1 MPGKAVFCLVTKIDD
16 ELIAKV
22 LLCSSRGPKRHSFY
36 GLANRREPFHLDSAV
51 RAGINRRSIDC
62 GDRDMEILNS
72 GSFIPLDNRE
82 RIEQLIFTART
93 LAEEVSRNDGF
104 QSSGQS
110 NQQIGLELWNG
121 AQYMTRSHEEVT
133 VRNIFLSKFLE
144 RLREIQRESPKL
156 PSITNASPMPP
167 AKTSSTSD
175 TSIPPATQ
183 IDVESNEPPAHQ
195 DEFLGVVDSED
206 PAEMRPSYAN
216 ECIPECEDEIA
227 SILSSAG
234 TSNNGVDAIGEQSI
248 ELSYRAP
255 IEEQVEVGESVAEAD
270 FETRADDGEIDVD
283 SVDDDE
289 KPIQPSEASSGAHGE
304 AEPITGEQ
312 SVKPVILSEQ
322 EPYNFDSCT
331 VIAVIQL
338 LPEADGVR
346 DCVLSVR
353 SHNFAPQILFSSITD
368 ESGRSDLSAQ
378 LSDALDQYRNAL
390 PGLAAEKLKK
400 EKPPTRKRASKPTD
414 KNTIAGEVTRTT
426 SIDSTPTPSPAGQ
439 ELPKDQRNLF
449 AS

>member
-1 MPGKAVFCLVTKIDD
+1 
-16 ELIAKV
+16 
-22 LLCSSRGPKRHSFY
+22 
-36 GLANRREPFHLDSAV
+36 
-51 RAGINRRSIDC
+51 
-62 GDRDMEILNS
+62 MEILNS

-144 RLREIQRESPKL
+144 RLREIERESPKL
-156 PSITNASPMPP
+156 PSVTNAPPMSSGEKFLPSETAVLPVSP
-167 AKTSSTSD
+167 
-175 TSIPPATQ
+175 IE
-183 IDVESNEPPAHQ
+183 VESNELRAHQ
-195 DEFLGVVDSED
+195 DEFLGVVDCED
-206 PAEMRPSYAN
+206 GGEERPSYAN

-234 TSNNGVDAIGEQSI
+234 TSNVVNLDGVHSE
-248 ELSYRAP
+248 ERNYRTP
-255 IEEQVEVGESVAEAD
+255 VEERVEAGESVT
-270 FETRADDGEIDVD
+270 ETDSEMRSDDGEIDVD
-283 SVDDDE
+283 SVDENE
-289 KPIQPSEASSGAHGE
+289 KRIRLSAESSDTQGE
-304 AEPITGEQ
+304 VESIVGEQ

-331 VIAVIQL
+331 VTAVIQL
-338 LPEADGVR
+338 LPEANGVR

-353 SHNFAPQILFSSITD
+353 SHNFAPQILFSKITD

-378 LSDALDQYRNAL
+378 LSHALDQYRNAL

-400 EKPPTRKRASKPTD
+400 EKPPTKKRASKPTD
-414 KNTIAGEVTRTT
+414 KNTIAGELTKDT

-439 ELPKDQRNLF
+439 EQPKDQQNLF

>member
-1 MPGKAVFCLVTKIDD
+1 
-16 ELIAKV
+16 
-22 LLCSSRGPKRHSFY
+22 
-36 GLANRREPFHLDSAV
+36 
-51 RAGINRRSIDC
+51 
-62 GDRDMEILNS
+62 MEILNS

-144 RLREIQRESPKL
+144 RLREIERESPKL
-156 PSITNASPMPP
+156 PSVSNAPSMPSGEKFLTSETAVSPVPP
-167 AKTSSTSD
+167 
-175 TSIPPATQ
+175 IE
-183 IDVESNEPPAHQ
+183 VESNELRAQQ

-206 PAEMRPSYAN
+206 RGEERPSYAN

-234 TSNNGVDAIGEQSI
+234 TSSVVDVIGEQSV

-255 IEEQVEVGESVAEAD
+255 IEKRVEVGESVAETD
-270 FETRADDGEIDVD
+270 SEADDGEIDVD
-283 SVDDDE
+283 SVDEDE
-289 KPIQPSEASSGAHGE
+289 KAIQTSPESSGVQEGVASAIE
-304 AEPITGEQ
+304 EPLVK
-312 SVKPVILSEQ
+312 SVVLSEQ
-322 EPYNFDSCT
+322 EPYNFDCCT
-331 VIAVIQL
+331 VTAVIQL
-338 LPEADGVR
+338 LPEANGVR

-353 SHNFAPQILFSSITD
+353 SHNFAPQIFFSNITD
-368 ESGRSDLSAQ
+368 DNSRPNLSAR
-378 LSDALDQYRNAL
+378 LLEALDQYRTAL

-400 EKPPTRKRASKPTD
+400 EKPPTKKRASKPTD
-414 KNTIAGEVTRTT
+414 KNTIAGEVTKATGT
-426 SIDSTPTPSPAGQ
+426 DIAPTPSSVQ
-439 ELPKDQRNLF
+439 EQAKDQRNLF

>member
-1 MPGKAVFCLVTKIDD
+1 
-16 ELIAKV
+16 
-22 LLCSSRGPKRHSFY
+22 
-36 GLANRREPFHLDSAV
+36 
-51 RAGINRRSIDC
+51 
-62 GDRDMEILNS
+62 MEILNS

-93 LAEEVSRNDGF
+93 LAVEVSRNDGF

-144 RLREIQRESPKL
+144 RLREIERESPKL
-156 PSITNASPMPP
+156 PSVTNAPSMPSGEKFLASETAVSPVPP
-167 AKTSSTSD
+167 
-175 TSIPPATQ
+175 IE
-183 IDVESNEPPAHQ
+183 VESNELRAQQ

-206 PAEMRPSYAN
+206 QTEERPSYAN

-227 SILSSAG
+227 SILGSAG
-234 TSNNGVDAIGEQSI
+234 TSNVVDLDDEQS
-248 ELSYRAP
+248 EERNYRIPTEARD
-255 IEEQVEVGESVAEAD
+255 EVGESVAAAD
-270 FETRADDGEIDVD
+270 SETRADDAEIDVD

-331 VIAVIQL
+331 VTAVIQL

-353 SHNFAPQILFSSITD
+353 SHNFAPQILFSNITD

-400 EKPPTRKRASKPTD
+400 EKPPTRKRASNPTD

-439 ELPKDQRNLF
+439 EIPKDQRNLF

>member
-1 MPGKAVFCLVTKIDD
+1 
-16 ELIAKV
+16 
-22 LLCSSRGPKRHSFY
+22 
-36 GLANRREPFHLDSAV
+36 
-51 RAGINRRSIDC
+51 
-62 GDRDMEILNS
+62 MEILNS

-144 RLREIQRESPKL
+144 RLREIERESPKL
-156 PSITNASPMPP
+156 PSVTNAPPMPSGE
-167 AKTSSTSD
+167 KFITSETAVSPV
-175 TSIPPATQ
+175 PP
-183 IDVESNEPPAHQ
+183 IEVESNELRAQQ

-206 PAEMRPSYAN
+206 GGEERPSYAN

-234 TSNNGVDAIGEQSI
+234 TSKVVDLDGEQSA
-248 ELSYRAP
+248 ERNYRTPMEARG
-255 IEEQVEVGESVAEAD
+255 EVGETAGEAGS
-270 FETRADDGEIDVD
+270 ETRADDGESDIDSLVE
-283 SVDDDE
+283 DE
-289 KPIQPSEASSGAHGE
+289 KPIQPSEASSGTQGE
-304 AEPITGEQ
+304 VESIVGERW
-312 SVKPVILSEQ
+312 VKPVILSEQ

-331 VIAVIQL
+331 VTAVIQL

-346 DCVLSVR
+346 DCIVSVR
-353 SHNFAPQILFSSITD
+353 SHDFAPQIIFSNIPGDNS
-368 ESGRSDLSAQ
+368 RPNLAAK
-378 LSDALDQYRNAL
+378 LSDALEQYRIAL
-390 PGLAAEKLKK
+390 PGLMAEKMRK
-400 EKPPTRKRASKPTD
+400 EKPSTKKRLSKAND
-414 KNTIAGEVTRTT
+414 KNTVAGDVTKT
-426 SIDSTPTPSPAGQ
+426 SSSDTTPTPGPVVPEQA
-439 ELPKDQRNLF
+439 KDQRNLF

>member
-1 MPGKAVFCLVTKIDD
+1 
-16 ELIAKV
+16 
-22 LLCSSRGPKRHSFY
+22 
-36 GLANRREPFHLDSAV
+36 
-51 RAGINRRSIDC
+51 
-62 GDRDMEILNS
+62 MEILNS

-82 RIEQLIFTART
+82 RTEQLIFTART

-104 QSSGQS
+104 QSSSQS

-144 RLREIQRESPKL
+144 RLREIERESPKL
-156 PSITNASPMPP
+156 PSFTNAPPMPSGE
-167 AKTSSTSD
+167 KFITSETTVSPV
-175 TSIPPATQ
+175 PP
-183 IDVESNEPPAHQ
+183 IEVGSNELRAQH
-195 DEFLGVVDSED
+195 DEYLGVVDSED
-206 PAEMRPSYAN
+206 GCEERPSYAN

-227 SILSSAG
+227 SILSSAA
-234 TSNNGVDAIGEQSI
+234 TSNVVDLDGAHSE
-248 ELSYRAP
+248 ERNYRTPMEARG
-255 IEEQVEVGESVAEAD
+255 EVGESVAAAD
-270 FETRADDGEIDVD
+270 SETRADDGEIDID
-283 SVDDDE
+283 SLVEDE
-289 KPIQPSEASSGAHGE
+289 KPSQLSEASSGTQGE
-304 AEPITGEQ
+304 VESIVGEQ

-331 VIAVIQL
+331 VTAVIQL

-353 SHNFAPQILFSSITD
+353 SHNFAPQILFSNITGD
-368 ESGRSDLSAQ
+368 NGRSDLSAQ
-378 LSDALDQYRNAL
+378 LSDALDHYRNAL

>member
-1 MPGKAVFCLVTKIDD
+1 
-16 ELIAKV
+16 
-22 LLCSSRGPKRHSFY
+22 
-36 GLANRREPFHLDSAV
+36 
-51 RAGINRRSIDC
+51 
-62 GDRDMEILNS
+62 MEILNS

-82 RIEQLIFTART
+82 RIEQLIFTARA

-144 RLREIQRESPKL
+144 RLREIEREPSKL
-156 PSITNASPMPP
+156 PSVTNAITMRSEEKLSTPDTAVSSVP
-167 AKTSSTSD
+167 KTE
-175 TSIPPATQ
+175 
-183 IDVESNEPPAHQ
+183 VESNELPAQQ
-195 DEFLGVVDSED
+195 DEFLGIVDSED
-206 PAEMRPSYAN
+206 RGEERPSYAN

-234 TSNNGVDAIGEQSI
+234 TSNVVDLDGVHSE
-248 ELSYRAP
+248 ERNYRTP
-255 IEEQVEVGESVAEAD
+255 VEERVEVGVSVAETD
-270 FETRADDGEIDVD
+270 SEMRSDDGEIDVD
-283 SVDDDE
+283 SLVEEE
-289 KPIQPSEASSGAHGE
+289 KPFQPSEVSSGTQTE
-304 AEPITGEQ
+304 VESIVGEQ

-331 VIAVIQL
+331 VTAVIQL
-338 LPEADGVR
+338 LPEANGVR

-353 SHNFAPQILFSSITD
+353 SHNFAPQILFSNITD

-400 EKPPTRKRASKPTD
+400 EKPPTKKRASKPTD
-414 KNTIAGEVTRTT
+414 KNTIAGEMTEMT
-426 SIDSTPTPSPAGQ
+426 STDSTPTPSPAGQ
-439 ELPKDQRNLF
+439 EQPKDQRNLF